1 MVEKTTSITF
11 KDAYG
16 VSNTAATS
24 VFRVNEADSK
34 DVKAYFRAKEIP
46 FHEYASGREAYAL
59 EIAEK
64 VLKGAVDCDQNKS
77 ASKTIKGYD
86 LAISSRQEIAQEVVR
101 PLLQDIEKCNEG
113 IVKSNTLD
121 YIGKNFTVEE
131 STFLNASF
139 AAAMAI
145 EDENAYPVNPL
156 NQNEEESA

>member
-11 KDAYG
+11 KDDYG
-16 VSNTAATS
+16 VSNTAATR

-34 DVKAYFRAKEIP
+34 DAKAYFMAKDIP
-46 FHEYASGREAYAL
+46 FHEYASGRDAYAL

-86 LAISSRQEIAQEVVR
+86 LAITSRQEIAQEVVS
-101 PLLQDIEKCNEG
+101 PLLQDIEECNEG
-113 IVKSNTLD
+113 IVKSKMLD

-131 STFLNASF
+131 ATFLNASF
-139 AAAMAI
+139 AAAANI
-145 EDENAYPVNPL
+145 ESKFGKVIDAPNTGDEEIA
-156 NQNEEESA
+156 